1 MDVSSQRSPVSLLAL
16 AALAL
21 VILGAALSA
30 LTWRNLVEQRRLID
44 QHVLFAARA
53 ILHGVE
59 ANLTRVMPMLGRMQ
73 PEEARQRLQEA
84 FHEVTASGDVLFLGV
99 YDSQGQLLLSS
110 QPDASDGH
118 GQPPLDPMAL
128 EDLAVTGEWFGSL
141 PFAGGT
147 TMLGY
152 ASVMRPGMAQFCPG
166 GRGSGQGSGQGPG
179 PGQGP
184 GRVPGQGMSP
194 GRQSPVYF
202 LVGMSLDEHYQQYR
216 QFRSQAVAQT
226 GFVLGAAALVWLLL
240 VAYMRRRTQGRRLV
254 RLESFHSK
262 LLDSIPEGIMAVDAS
277 GMVTAANPAAK
288 NILGE
293 DLAGRSFDSL
303 PVAACLREPGEGCAP
318 AGEWRQQDL
327 DGRHL
332 EILSRS
338 LDGETLV
345 ILRDRTH
352 LRSLENDLEQSRQL
366 ATVGRLA
373 AGVAHEIRNPLSALR
388 GFAQLFASKL
398 KGREPEES
406 YARTMVQEADRLGR
420 VVTDLLYL
428 AKPRPMEPAPV
439 ELAAL
444 CGELESLLRFDL
456 ERRSATFAT
465 ALEAPEALADP
476 DALKQALINLVLN
489 ALAALPAG
497 GGSVTVRSRA
507 RPGGTAVS
515 VEDNGHGM
523 SEEERARALE
533 PFFTT
538 RRDGSGL
545 GLAIVQSIV
554 RHHGGELEIESDP
567 GRGTRVTMFFRSAAP
582 PGNG

>member
-110 QPDASDGH
+110 QPDSAGSAA
-118 GQPPLDPMAL
+118 QPPLDPMAL
-128 EDLAVTGEWFGSL
+128 EDLALTGEWFGSL

-152 ASVMRPGMAQFCPG
+152 ASVMRPGMAQLCPG
-166 GRGSGQGSGQGPG
+166 GGRGPGSGSGSGSGS
-179 PGQGP
+179 
-184 GRVPGQGMSP
+184 GRGA
-194 GRQSPVYF
+194 GRQAPVYF
-202 LVGMSLDEHYQQYR
+202 LVGMSLDEHYQQFR

-240 VAYMRRRTQGRRLV
+240 LAYMRRRTQGRRLV

-262 LLDSIPEGIMAVDAS
+262 LLDSIPEGIIAVDAS

-303 PVAACLREPGEGCAP
+303 PVAACLKEPGEGCAP

-327 DGRHL
+327 EGRHL

-345 ILRDRTH
+345 ILRDRTL

-439 ELAAL
+439 DLAAL
-444 CGELESLLRFDL
+444 SGELESLLRFDL
-456 ERRSATFAT
+456 ERRNATFAT
-465 ALEAPEALADP
+465 ALEAPEAFADP

-489 ALAALPAG
+489 ALAALPAEG
-497 GGSVTVRSRA
+497 GAVTVRSQA

-567 GRGTRVTMFFRSAAP
+567 GRGTRVSMFFRSTAP
-582 PGNG
+582 QGNG

>member
-1 MDVSSQRSPVSLLAL
+1 
-16 AALAL
+16 
-21 VILGAALSA
+21 
-30 LTWRNLVEQRRLID
+30 
-44 QHVLFAARA
+44 
-53 ILHGVE
+53 
-59 ANLTRVMPMLGRMQ
+59 
-73 PEEARQRLQEA
+73 
-84 FHEVTASGDVLFLGV
+84 
-99 YDSQGQLLLSS
+99 
-110 QPDASDGH
+110 
-118 GQPPLDPMAL
+118 
-128 EDLAVTGEWFGSL
+128 
-141 PFAGGT
+141 
-147 TMLGY
+147 
-152 ASVMRPGMAQFCPG
+152 
-166 GRGSGQGSGQGPG
+166 
-179 PGQGP
+179 
-184 GRVPGQGMSP
+184 
-194 GRQSPVYF
+194 
-202 LVGMSLDEHYQQYR
+202 
-216 QFRSQAVAQT
+216 
-226 GFVLGAAALVWLLL
+226 
-240 VAYMRRRTQGRRLV
+240 MRRRTQGRRLV